1 MNLRQLTPLISLFSI
16 LLFAIPAK
24 ADKYITLDQYIKLHP
39 TEKIL
44 EERFNKIVK
53 RNDVER
59 LKEQFSPKIAI
70 VYPGGQVSDYWRRSS
85 KSFENRMKQYGATP
99 RIFKFFI
106 NPSDSMGKQTET
118 FQKALETEPDYL
130 FFTLDAIRHQR
141 MIEPILIKEKPK
153 IILQNITTPLT
164 AWEDKQPF
172 MYVGFD
178 HARGTRMLA
187 EYFARKTDGRGSY
200 AILLP
205 NPGYL
210 NEERG
215 NTFISFMDSETSLK
229 LATAFLTGINKEK
242 ARVATLNIVKQYP
255 EVKFIYACS
264 TDIAL
269 GAVEGLQETDMLQ
282 RIMVNG
288 WGGGSPEIKAIQK
301 GELDVTVMRINDD
314 NGVAMA
320 DAVILDMLGKKSL
333 IPLVFSGRFEI
344 LEKGVSAKRL
354 HQLQQESF
362 RYSGNE

>member
-1 MNLRQLTPLISLFSI
+1 MNLRRFLAVMALVSI
-16 LLFAIPAK
+16 LLPAIPAK
-24 ADKYITLDQYIKLHP
+24 AGKYYTLDQYIERHP
-39 TEKIL
+39 NEKVL
-44 EERFNKIVK
+44 EDNFNRLVN
-53 RNDVER
+53 RNDVKQ
-59 LKEQFSPKIAI
+59 LNKQLSPKIAI

-85 KSFENRMKQYGATP
+85 KSFENRMKQYGASP
-99 RIFKFFI
+99 RIFRFYI
-106 NPSDSMGKQTET
+106 NSSDSMGKQAAA
-118 FQKALETEPDYL
+118 FHKALETNPDYL
-130 FFTLDAIRHQR
+130 FFTLDALRHQR
-141 MIEPILIKEKPK
+141 MIEPILITGKPK
-153 IILQNITTPLT
+153 IILQNITTPLK

-187 EYFARKTDGRGSY
+187 EYFARKTGGRGKY

-215 NTFISFMDSETSLK
+215 KTFISYMDNKTSLK
-229 LATAFLTGINKEK
+229 LATAFRTGINKDK
-242 ARVATLNIVKQYP
+242 ARVAALNIAEQHP
-255 EVKFIYACS
+255 DVKFIYACS

-269 GAVEGLQETDMLQ
+269 GAVEGLQEKKMLD

-288 WGGGSPEIKAIQK
+288 WGGGTPEIKALEK

-320 DAVILDMLGKKSL
+320 DAVVLDMLGKKSQ

-362 RYSGNE
+362 RYSGN